1 MSPFKR
7 LIVPAAL
14 AAAFLMLAPG
24 PATAQVRLNGYFAA
38 EYLQGRSQSPWSV
51 GTFGGVQAGLIISGE
66 WSQQFGYTLELRARG
81 IDQPQVEQAW
91 ASWIWSQA
99 FQAKLGVYLVP
110 FGRYNV
116 AERPFQTLLID
127 APYGVAETRPRS
139 WRDIGAMA
147 EGDLGFVRYAAFIG
161 NGLAEASSPADG
173 QQWRDNNKNKGWGG
187 RLSFPIS
194 QELDL
199 GVSYYTGKQDAAGDR
214 RLRLLGADAG
224 WTTANIL
231 CQAEYTRA
239 DIDNPS
245 GFAAGRVE
253 GWFVLLGLTFGSFR
267 PAASY
272 QTSKADD
279 PFHGAGWTDPLLAG
293 EGSSWDHSRWTLGLS
308 YALHPN
314 VQIKVEYDWQKEK
327 GPALDDNV
335 LRVQAAIH
343 F

>member
-1 MSPFKR
+1 MSIKKR
-7 LIVPAAL
+7 FSLPAAV
-14 AAAFLMLAPG
+14 AAALLALVPR
-24 PATAQVRLNGYFAA
+24 PASAQVRLNGYFAA
-38 EYLQGRSQSPWSV
+38 EYLQGQSQSPWKV
-51 GTFGGVQAGLIISGE
+51 GTFGGAQAGLIISGE

-81 IDQPQVEQAW
+81 VAQPEIEQAL

-110 FGRYNV
+110 FGRYN
-116 AERPFQTLLID
+116 AADRPFQTLLID
-127 APYGVAETRPRS
+127 SPYGVAETRPRS
-139 WRDIGAMA
+139 WRDIGVVA
-147 EGDLGFVRYAAFIG
+147 EGDLGFVRYAAFLG
-161 NGLAEASSPADG
+161 NGLAEAATPAGG

-194 QELDL
+194 QEMDL
-199 GVSYYTGKQDAAGDR
+199 GLSYYLGKQDEAGDR
-214 RLRLLGADAG
+214 RLRLFGADAG
-224 WTTANIL
+224 WTTANIS

-272 QTSKADD
+272 QSSKADD
-279 PFHGAGWTDPLLAG
+279 PFHGAGWGGPLFPG
-293 EGSSWDHSRWTLGLS
+293 EGLSWNHSRWTLGLS

-314 VQIKVEYDWQKEK
+314 VQIKLEYDWQKEK
-327 GPALDDNV
+327 GAALDDNV
-335 LRVQAAIH
+335 LRVQAAVH